1 MTPDQNHLPARRSAP
16 AAKTYSLPGH
26 LRSLIG
32 ALSST
37 GAREGYLAAA
47 DQVVISASNFMA
59 TIILARGVTPTELGM
74 YGVGFTAL
82 RLVRSVQEGLV
93 IQPLNVFGA
102 SLDENGFRP
111 YAASTS
117 LIQLGLA
124 LTTSALAAFGGWLLS
139 ELGNDTAG
147 PALFA
152 LWFSFLWWQ
161 LQEHIR
167 RLLYTRGAVFHA
179 LVNTVIANAV
189 RLLLLI
195 WWAWQAELSGTGGL
209 HAIGWGSLA
218 ALAPGLWLTRKAWAG
233 KPHNLIETWK
243 RNWGFG
249 RWIMGSSLANWLAV
263 EFYPVL
269 TAGMISFAAAGAYR
283 ALQNIVAPVHLLLRA
298 IDTFLTPR
306 ASRLYEQNGLPA
318 LGRTLKLIYI
328 ASGAPILGLLSL
340 AVLFPGQLLKA
351 LYGETYLA
359 YQDGIAL
366 MALFYALLFAYSP
379 LQTAFKAARFSRP
392 IFIANLAAIAVMFSV
407 GIWAILRWGVYGT
420 IAGQGL
426 NALVVSLILWTSWL
440 RGKSRGLQI
449 RQRPPD

>member
-1 MTPDQNHLPARRSAP
+1 MTPDQNHFPARQTTP
-16 AAKTYSLPGH
+16 AARTPSLPGH
-26 LRSLIG
+26 FRSLIATLSGKG
-32 ALSST
+32 AQ
-37 GAREGYLAAA
+37 EGYLAAA
-47 DQVVISASNFMA
+47 DQAVISASNFIA
-59 TIILARGVTPTELGM
+59 TIILARGISPTELGV

-82 RLVRSVQEGLV
+82 RLVRSLQEGLV

-102 SLDENGFRP
+102 ALDESEFRP
-111 YAASTS
+111 YAASAS

-124 LTTSALAAFGGWLLS
+124 LGTSALAAFGGWLLS
-139 ELGNDTAG
+139 ALGNDTAG

-167 RLLYTRGAVFHA
+167 RMLYTRSAVFHA

-195 WWAWQAELSGTGGL
+195 WWASRAELSGTGGL

-218 ALAPGLWLTRKAWAG
+218 ALAPGLWLTRKAWAV

-249 RWIMGSSLANWLAV
+249 RWIVGSSLANWLAV
-263 EFYPVL
+263 EFYPIL

-283 ALQNIVAPVHLLLRA
+283 ALQNLVAPVHLLLRA

-306 ASRLYEQNGLPA
+306 AARLYEQNGLPA
-318 LGRTLKLIYI
+318 LGRTLKLIYL
-328 ASGAPILGLLSL
+328 AGGVPILGLLSL
-340 AVLFPGQLLKA
+340 AMLFPGQLLEA

-359 YQDGIAL
+359 YKDGIAL
-366 MALFYALLFAYSP
+366 MALFYALLFTYSP
-379 LQTAFKAARFSRP
+379 LQTAFKATRTSRP
-392 IFIANLAAIAVMFSV
+392 IFIANLAAITVMFSV

-420 IAGQGL
+420 IVGQGL

-440 RGKSRGLQI
+440 REKSRGSRSQT
-449 RQRPPD
+449 